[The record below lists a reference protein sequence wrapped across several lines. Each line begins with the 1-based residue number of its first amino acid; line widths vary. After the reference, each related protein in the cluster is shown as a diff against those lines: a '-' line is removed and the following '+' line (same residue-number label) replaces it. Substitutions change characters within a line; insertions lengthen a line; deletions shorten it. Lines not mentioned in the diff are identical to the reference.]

1 MSDAELQEEER
12 EVLLSI
18 YEGDNAFKQLTSTT
32 YQYKYG
38 DDNDPRS
45 FLVEITWNEK
55 YPTEK
60 PTVNMETF
68 YNKHIIP
75 SVKSK
80 IVSHINAEAEQWLGC
95 AMTYTLFQSVQE
107 HLSELIEDQPES
119 IVDISAQTA
128 KLSIGND
135 TADQDELSKKPAK
148 KEQLT
153 KAQKR
158 RQWNRADG
166 KGDRP
171 RGWDWVD
178 IVKHLSQTGSKP
190 EPEA

>member
-32 YQYKYG
+32 YQYKFG

-45 FLVEITWNEK
+45 FLVEITWNEN
-55 YPTEK
+55 YPTER

-80 IVSHINAEAEQWLGC
+80 ILSHINAEAEQWLGC

-119 IVDISAQTA
+119 IVDISAQAA
-128 KLSIGND
+128 KIAIGND
-135 TADQDELSKKPAK
+135 AAEQDEVSKKPAK

-158 RQWNRADG
+158 RQWNRVDG
-166 KGDRP
+166 KGDKP